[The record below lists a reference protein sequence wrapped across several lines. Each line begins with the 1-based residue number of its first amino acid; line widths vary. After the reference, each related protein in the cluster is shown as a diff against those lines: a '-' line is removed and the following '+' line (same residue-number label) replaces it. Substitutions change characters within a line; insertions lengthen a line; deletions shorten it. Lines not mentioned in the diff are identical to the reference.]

1 MVFVRILVRAWTNTA
16 RLVSAGAS
24 MSKGVSGAMQRS
36 DVNAKIEANRP
47 MTGVNTPASSAGASG
62 GQGAADSADKIPLIR
77 RSRHRDELEYDLL
90 NVLLW
95 ASKNV
100 PSDMF
105 DQIYTLIW
113 SFTRLDEQEREK
125 ALADIRSIGDARYGP
140 GRDAKSPPPR

>member
-1 MVFVRILVRAWTNTA
+1 MRPGATA
-16 RLVSAGAS
+16 
-24 MSKGVSGAMQRS
+24 
-36 DVNAKIEANRP
+36 
-47 MTGVNTPASSAGASG
+47 PAEPT
-62 GQGAADSADKIPLIR
+62 DKIPLIR

-113 SFTRLDEQEREK
+113 GFTRLDEDEREK
-125 ALADIRSIGDARYGP
+125 ALADIRRLGDARFGP
-140 GRDAKSPPPR
+140 GRDAKSPPKR